1 MGRKPRVE
9 YEGAIYHVIQRG
21 NNSEYI
27 FNNSN
32 DKEFLVKDIL
42 SRKNDMNLRL
52 FGYVVMSNHYH
63 LLLQIMD
70 MDNTLNKIMHRFNNR
85 YSKYYNKQY
94 GRTGHVFGERY
105 KAIPVQDDSYL
116 LTLLRYIHQNP
127 VRAGI
132 CKRVEEYEWNS
143 DSFYRDGNEKDLN
156 IEVILDAISKDRN
169 LAVKQYKEF
178 MEEMDDTEYNE
189 EKVGEEAFRLVVGKR
204 TPVIVRKRLDEIL
217 IDTGVSDLEY
227 KLIKEGSRK
236 RSLKVYKAAY
246 AKKALELNY
255 TYKEIGQNI
264 KLSDVAIIY
273 LVNNLVT

>member
-21 NNSEYI
+21 NNREYI
-27 FNNSN
+27 FDNCN
-32 DKEFLVKDIL
+32 DKEFLLKDIL
-42 SRKNDMNLRL
+42 SRKNYMKFRL
-52 FGYVVMSNHYH
+52 FGYVIMSNHYH
-63 LLLQIMD
+63 LLLQTMD
-70 MDNTLNKIMHRFNNR
+70 MDNTLNKIMHRINNR
-85 YSKYYNKQY
+85 YSKYYNKRH

-132 CKRVEEYEWNS
+132 CKRVKEYEWSS
-143 DSFYRDGNEKDLN
+143 DCFYRKGNEKELD
-156 IEVILDAISKDRN
+156 IKVILDTISKDRN
-169 LAVKQYKEF
+169 LAIKQYKEF
-178 MEEMDDTEYNE
+178 MEEIDDTEYKE
-189 EKVGEEAFRLVVGKR
+189 DKVGKEAFRLVVGKR
-204 TPVIVRKRLDEIL
+204 SPVVVRKRLDEIL

-236 RSLKVYKAAY
+236 RSLKGFKAAY

-273 LVNNLVT
+273 LMNNLVT